1 MRGMNRRTPGIFSAV
16 TVIVASW
23 GAVWGEAE
31 AQAQSRTT
39 GARAPSTS
47 TTRAASG
54 FAAFTWSHN
63 QPPASP
69 HVSGLVHI
77 HPATNISDAAAQLR
91 ALPAGRRVVIIQGL
105 TEELASHPSDQCV
118 QRSWKLVTR
127 KVPAP
132 KESTASAKGL
142 VAAPLRKA
150 SAGTRSARPTS
161 NPEMVTITER
171 VATDL
176 PTGFRG
182 PWMDKG
188 LVAVRSRIDALMAD
202 LKRLGAEIE
211 CLAVDNETW
220 LHAASFLGKEG
231 ALKAIEGDPR
241 WPALAS
247 SMGLPSIVSDMSWGS
262 EKYFL
267 WTERMS
273 GRFDAALNEAV
284 FVPLRKHFPN
294 ASASQ
299 YMSSRLLGAVATP
312 DLNGHLDRR
321 STAGFGTHENS
332 EFYGWLAAGRI
343 SKTGGSSTDASW
355 LALRV
360 EVHKIRGMNA
370 SSSRPKHAWIA
381 ARSWQGET
389 WGIVPFANTPVWD
402 ELVLQLGMHGVR
414 QFFELVIEDYSI
426 SRKANLAKRVAD
438 RAFLEANLADL
449 EARIG
454 ISVPS
459 APITLP
465 QPSWNDRVI
474 ATGQRVGSRCIWRFS
489 FAPGIRAVRV
499 QLSDGSTKMVQ
510 REAGKCGAWFEHPS
524 TTSLVTVSGSPL
536 PTLEIVNETG
546 PQTSVTMR

>member
-1 MRGMNRRTPGIFSAV
+1 MRGKNHRTRSLISSV
-16 TVIVASW
+16 TVIMASW
-23 GAVWGEAE
+23 GAVWGVAA
-31 AQAQSRTT
+31 AQVPSRTV
-39 GARAPSTS
+39 GARAPSTG
-47 TTRAASG
+47 AAAGTSG

-63 QPPASP
+63 QPSASP
-69 HVSGLVHI
+69 HVSGFVHI

-91 ALPAGRRVVIIQGL
+91 ALPAGRRAVIIQGL

-118 QRSWKLVTR
+118 QRSWKLLTR
-127 KVPAP
+127 TVPAP
-132 KESTASAKGL
+132 SKSTMSTKL
-142 VAAPLRKA
+142 VAAPLLKA
-150 SAGTRSARPTS
+150 SASMRRALPAKTPQLVS
-161 NPEMVTITER
+161 VTER
-171 VATDL
+171 VATDS

-182 PWMDKG
+182 PWMDNG
-188 LVAVRSRIDALMAD
+188 LVAVRNRIDALMAD
-202 LKRLGAEIE
+202 LKRLGADVE

-220 LHAASFLGKEG
+220 LHAASFLGKDG

-247 SMGLPSIVSDMSWGS
+247 SMGLPSVVSDMSWGS

-299 YMSSRLLGAVATP
+299 YMSSKLLGGVATP

-343 SKTGGSSTDASW
+343 SKTGGSSSDASW

-389 WGIVPFANTPVWD
+389 WGVVPFANTPVWD

-426 SRKANLAKRVAD
+426 SREANLAKRVAD
-438 RAFLEANLADL
+438 RAFLEADLADL

-454 ISVPS
+454 TSVPS
-459 APITLP
+459 EPITLP

-489 FAPGIRAVRV
+489 FAPGVRAVRV
-499 QLSDGSTKMVQ
+499 QLSDGSTAMVQ
-510 REAGKCGAWFEHPS
+510 REAGKAGAWFEHPA
-524 TTSLVTVSGSPL
+524 TVSLVTASGSPL
-536 PTLEIVNETG
+536 PVLEVVNEPG
-546 PQTSVTMR
+546 PITSVTMR